1 MFARLGGGVV
11 VCGLGSS
18 ADRMTSQPSVQLLL
32 FGGLRGLVGH
42 AETTF
47 PLAEVC
53 TAKQLLERVIETWP
67 AIAPHRS
74 AVRVA
79 VNGEYARD
87 DDPVRPGDEVALIPP
102 VAGGC

>member
-1 MFARLGGGVV
+1 MFGFVGVALPCV
-11 VCGLGSS
+11 VWE
-18 ADRMTSQPSVQLLL
+18 APVDRMTSQPSVQLLL